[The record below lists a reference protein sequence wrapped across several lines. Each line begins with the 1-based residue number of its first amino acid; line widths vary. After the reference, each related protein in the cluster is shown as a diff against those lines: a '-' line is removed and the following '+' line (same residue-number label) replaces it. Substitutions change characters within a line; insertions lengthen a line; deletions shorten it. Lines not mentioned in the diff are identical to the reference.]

1 MNMGD
6 LVALCKSKFQDLEG
20 SKTEIFK
27 KTVPLGANWFATCDL
42 SGATGRE
49 LIVQVEM

>member
-1 MNMGD
+1 MGD

-27 KTVPLGANWFATCDL
+27 KTVPLGANWFATL
-42 SGATGRE
+42 SSHAVISQA
-49 LIVQVEM
+49 LLVEN